1 MLKDQDKKSLAGI
14 SCVLCG
20 FLYLIHEL
28 NMSCSDMIIF
38 DPKIYP
44 LYISAIFFLGRQRDI
59 ALLSFIVGVVVLF
72 PKLVDLMDNYSDL
85 IWPVIIIVIGV
96 ILVFGNKKGF
106 GRRKR
111 KNDAIEEATIVED
124 DDELEK

>member
-1 MLKDQDKKSLAGI
+1 
-14 SCVLCG
+14 
-20 FLYLIHEL
+20 
-28 NMSCSDMIIF
+28 MIIF